1 VDHKKDS
8 RHSQNKKRDSQLES
22 LLHSIHQVSIEKMAI
37 GGSGVSRIPFQDQKI
52 VCFVPRSAPDDHL
65 KIKIVSVEK
74 NFLIGEIVEILTPST
89 SRRTPPCEHYND
101 CGGCPWQHIKEETQV
116 TQKELLLRELF
127 AKFLPA
133 HTEFELKT
141 TVQDDHSLGYRNRV
155 QLKQIGKEIGYFK
168 PESHDLVDIN
178 DCLIIEDDLRTWF
191 KQNKSKIRPTEK
203 LKKFELKIDSE
214 QKIHF
219 YPIGTKSEGVSFS
232 QVNRFVN
239 QKLVSSTIDLVR
251 TINPQNI
258 TELYAGSGNFT
269 FELAKIHPQLQIDAV
284 ELNPELT
291 QAAVKR
297 IQAESLQKKIR
308 FFTTKSELF
317 AIQNELSKDL
327 VFLDPPRQGCE
338 QLLLRAIA
346 QKSPAHLLYIS
357 CHPVSLVRDLS
368 FLEKHGYSFKI
379 QFLQIF
385 DMFPQTD
392 HFETLCL
399 IQRV

>member
-1 VDHKKDS
+1 MSQKKDS
-8 RHSQNKKRDSQLES
+8 RHSQTKKRDSQLES
-22 LLHSIHQVSIEKMAI
+22 LLHSVHQVTIEKMAI

-52 VCFVPRSAPDDHL
+52 VCFVPRSAPNDQL
-65 KIKIVSVEK
+65 KVKIVSVEK
-74 NFLIGEIVEILTPST
+74 NFLIGEILEILTPSD
-89 SRRTPPCEHYND
+89 SRRAPPCEHYND
-101 CGGCPWQHIKEETQV
+101 CGGCPWQHLNEDTQIA
-116 TQKELLLRELF
+116 QKELLLRELF
-127 AKFLPA
+127 SKFLPT
-133 HTEFELKT
+133 HKEFELQKT
-141 TVQDDHSLGYRNRV
+141 IQDPHVFGYRNRI
-155 QLKQIGKEIGYFK
+155 QLKQIGKSLGYFK

-178 DCLIIEDDLRTWF
+178 DCLIIEDDLRAWF
-191 KQNKSKIRPTEK
+191 KQNKPKIKPTEK

-239 QKLVSSTIDLVR
+239 QKLVASAMDLVR

-269 FELAKIHPQLQIDAV
+269 FELARLHPQVQIDAV

-291 QAAVKR
+291 QLAVKK

-308 FFTTKSELF
+308 FYTTKSELF
-317 AIQNELSKDL
+317 AVQNELSKNL

-338 QLLLRAIA
+338 QLLLRALA
-346 QKSPAHLLYIS
+346 QKAPEYILYIS

-368 FLEKHGYSFKI
+368 FLAKSGYSFKI